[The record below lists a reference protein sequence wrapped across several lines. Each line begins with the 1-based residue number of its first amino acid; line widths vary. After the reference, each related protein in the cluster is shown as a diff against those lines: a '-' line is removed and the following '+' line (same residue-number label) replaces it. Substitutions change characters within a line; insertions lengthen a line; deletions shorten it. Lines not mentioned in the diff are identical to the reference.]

1 MTDFTQLPVLSD
13 ERLGAAVVDRNDEF
27 FALADNLLRADPPE
41 HHPSRY
47 TKRGKWMDGWE
58 TRRRRD
64 RPADD
69 GTWHDWCVIRL
80 GAPGL
85 VNGIVVDTAHFT
97 GNFPAECW
105 LEGCSLEGYPTR
117 DELAAAQWET
127 LTPHVTLS
135 GDHKHMVPVHSR
147 HRITYVRLN
156 IAPDGG
162 VARLQVHGE
171 PVPAPRDL
179 AGLPLD
185 LAGIE
190 YGGIVTDCS
199 DMYYSHRHNL
209 NLPSSPASMA
219 DGWETRRRRG
229 PGHDWVVI
237 RLAAEGRVRIA
248 EVDTRWFKGNSP
260 AACSLDVRDADG
272 EWQPLMER
280 TPLQSHTRH
289 RFPVVGA
296 PAATHVRMNIF
307 PDGGVARLRLYGELS
322 DNGAAEVALR
332 WLNTLTADAAH
343 AQLLAVCGSQRWAT
357 EMAARRPYTSLD
369 EVRSAA
375 AEVWRGLA
383 EDDWEQAF
391 SAHPRIGDRRGSAW
405 SREEQSRATA
415 APAEVQQAIAAGNEE
430 YEQRFGR
437 VFLVN
442 ATGLSAQDVLDRLHA
457 RLQASPDDEL
467 ATAAAEQEG
476 ITARRLERLLR
487 P

>member
-27 FALADNLLRADPPE
+27 FALADNLLRPDPPE
-41 HHPSRY
+41 HHPDRY

-64 RPADD
+64 RPGADD
-69 GTWHDWCVIRL
+69 GWHDWCVIRL

-85 VNGIVVDTAHFT
+85 VNGVVVDTAHFT

-117 DELAAAQWET
+117 EELAAASWET

-162 VARLQVHGE
+162 IARLQVHGE
-171 PVPAPRDL
+171 PVPAPREL

-209 NLPSSPASMA
+209 NLPSTPASMA

-229 PGHDWVVI
+229 PGNDWVVL
-237 RLAAEGRVRIA
+237 RLAAEGHVRIA
-248 EVDTRWFKGNSP
+248 EVDTRWFKGNAP
-260 AACSLDVRDADG
+260 MACSLDLRGDG
-272 EWQPLMER
+272 DWQPLMER
-280 TPLQSHTRH
+280 TPLQPHTRH
-289 RFPVVGA
+289 RFPVQGA
-296 PAATHVRMNIF
+296 PAATHVRLNIF
-307 PDGGVARLRLYGELS
+307 PDGGIARLRLYGELS
-322 DNGAAEVALR
+322 DAGAAEVALR
-332 WLNTLTADAAH
+332 WLNTLTAEAALQ
-343 AQLLAVCGSQRWAT
+343 QLLAVCGSQRWAA
-357 EMAARRPYTSLD
+357 EMAARRPFITLD
-369 EVRSAA
+369 EVHGAA
-375 AEVWRGLA
+375 RDVWRGLS
-383 EDDWEQAF
+383 ETDWEEAF
-391 SAHPRIGDRRGSAW
+391 AAHPRIGERRGSAW
-405 SREEQSRATA
+405 SREEQAGTSGAGEELEA
-415 APAEVQQAIAAGNEE
+415 ALVSGNEQ

-442 ATGLSAQDVLDRLHA
+442 ASGLGAQDVLDRLND
-457 RLQASPDDEL
+457 RIGASPDDEL
-467 ATAAAEQEG
+467 ATAAAEQEA
-476 ITARRLERLLR
+476 ISALRLDKLLR